1 MLTTFPIQKTAILLR
16 RGVVIILVQK
26 LLYVI
31 SVKVVDIIA
40 DC

>member
-1 MLTTFPIQKTAILLR
+1 MLTTFPIQKMAILLR
-16 RGVVIILVQK
+16 RDVVIILVQK